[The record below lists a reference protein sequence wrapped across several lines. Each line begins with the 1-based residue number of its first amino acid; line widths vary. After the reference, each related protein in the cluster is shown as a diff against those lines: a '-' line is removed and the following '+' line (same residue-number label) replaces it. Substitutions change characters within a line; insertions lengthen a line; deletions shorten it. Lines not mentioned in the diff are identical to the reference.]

1 MASPNAPMGFGA
13 ALEKLKKVANL
24 EPVRKDIH
32 LSDGVTTLTMY
43 VTPLVAAERDRARA
57 NAKKASKSDDDSNW
71 LMHLVVLKAKDEDGN
86 PMFTSGEIEE
96 LKREVRDE
104 DLQKLQLAV
113 LGSDDDSIE
122 TSSKKSQTNSGKT
135 AGPT

>member
-1 MASPNAPMGFGA
+1 
-13 ALEKLKKVANL
+13 
-24 EPVRKDIH
+24 
-32 LSDGVTTLTMY
+32 
-43 VTPLVAAERDRARA
+43 
-57 NAKKASKSDDDSNW
+57 
-71 LMHLVVLKAKDEDGN
+71 
-86 PMFTSGEIEE
+86 
-96 LKREVRDE
+96 VRDE